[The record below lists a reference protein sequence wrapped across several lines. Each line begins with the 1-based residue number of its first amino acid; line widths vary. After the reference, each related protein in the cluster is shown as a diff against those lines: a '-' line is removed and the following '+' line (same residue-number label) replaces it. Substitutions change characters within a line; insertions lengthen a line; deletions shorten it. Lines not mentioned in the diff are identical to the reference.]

1 MILVGEIRD
10 FETADVAFKA
20 ALTGHMVLT
29 TLHTNNSVASIT
41 RMIDMGV
48 KPYLIASALEGI
60 LAQRL
65 VRKICRH
72 CKVEDKPDEELA
84 EFLKIPAG
92 TLGGTIFKGKGCER
106 CNQTGYLGR
115 TGIFELF
122 VMNDDFRFF
131 IGSNYKEAELVNM
144 ARAAGMKTL
153 IEAGIEKVK
162 RGETT
167 LEELI
172 RVIGPQTKHER
183 RCEKCQKMIDAKFLF
198 CPLCGS
204 FKQDVCTH
212 CRLPLEEGWSVCPF
226 CGEAKIVNNKIT

>member
-1 MILVGEIRD
+1 MRQDPDVILVGEIRD

-84 EFLKIPAG
+84 EFLKIAG
-92 TLGGTIFKGKGCER
+92 RG
-106 CNQTGYLGR
+106 
-115 TGIFELF
+115 
-122 VMNDDFRFF
+122 
-131 IGSNYKEAELVNM
+131 
-144 ARAAGMKTL
+144 AR
-153 IEAGIEKVK
+153 
-162 RGETT
+162 
-167 LEELI
+167 
-172 RVIGPQTKHER
+172 KH
-183 RCEKCQKMIDAKFLF
+183 DL
-198 CPLCGS
+198 
-204 FKQDVCTH
+204 
-212 CRLPLEEGWSVCPF
+212 
-226 CGEAKIVNNKIT
+226 